1 MIIYA
6 EGKTEM
12 FERIICRMAEN
23 THVRWNIDS
32 CRLVYQGRE
41 KYLLGTFAASTRL
54 SLQIPGEFRNEER
67 ENANIAYRM
76 YNWAKIWLN
85 IEIRVKLLVNFS
97 LEFHLFFKIKR
108 RANEQTLLLLPY
120 TNYQYFI
127 IFKKARVKHSRKHIF
142 NRKFLETAN
151 NPHTRKTG
159 RKSERGWRISR
170 AS

>member
-6 EGKTEM
+6 
-12 FERIICRMAEN
+12 
-23 THVRWNIDS
+23 
-32 CRLVYQGRE
+32 GRKNRDVWKNNMPDGGEYACSVEHSFLLACLPGME
-41 KYLLGTFAASTRL
+41 KYLLGTLAASTRL

-67 ENANIAYRM
+67 ENANIAYRI

-97 LEFHLFFKIKR
+97 LEFHSFFKR
-108 RANEQTLLLLPY
+108 RANEQTLLFLPY

-127 IFKKARVKHSRKHIF
+127 IFKGARVKHSRKHIF
-142 NRKFLETAN
+142 NREFHETAN
-151 NPHTRKTG
+151 NPHARKTG
-159 RKSERGWRISR
+159 RKSEREWRASR